1 MKRKEEKNMIKG
13 VYGYPQPE
21 DFLAVRQYIFI
32 EQDEKH
38 CLLLK
43 FENEMEL
50 PITEAAFTVRQLNAE
65 GKDIGS
71 VDIVYSNISI
81 EAGASYCAEQG
92 IVVDD
97 NCAGCIVKVKYVICG
112 KFKYVSKSGEIVGRY
127 DRRGYK
133 KKRRKAMI
141 SGSVSVKRKRLSG
154 GLFFRFVAFV
164 SLLLVVFSL
173 FFIKYQLDLV
183 EEETHTEETLSGE
196 QMEETLDS
204 NN

>member
-1 MKRKEEKNMIKG
+1 
-13 VYGYPQPE
+13 
-21 DFLAVRQYIFI
+21 
-32 EQDEKH
+32 
-38 CLLLK
+38 
-43 FENEMEL
+43 
-50 PITEAAFTVRQLNAE
+50 
-65 GKDIGS
+65 
-71 VDIVYSNISI
+71 
-81 EAGASYCAEQG
+81 
-92 IVVDD
+92 
-97 NCAGCIVKVKYVICG
+97 
-112 KFKYVSKSGEIVGRY
+112 
-127 DRRGYK
+127 
-133 KKRRKAMI
+133 MI